1 MAGTRIDQELLY
13 RVATAYYIEKKQQRE
28 IADELQVSRVQIS
41 KYLKMAEERGLVRIE
56 IVPPVVDP
64 DEQRRLHHEFTRH
77 FAVRDVLVCPSYGT
91 HDTRLRSL
99 IEQAGSYLWEHFG
112 TGELVVGLGWGRTV
126 HALAEHLPVASR
138 RHWQIVPL
146 AGGSNRASEKY
157 FNINHLVQT
166 LAERIGARPQAMYL
180 PLVFDTRA
188 GHQSLIQSDE
198 YRHISRLW
206 DGLDL
211 IVCSLGGDLAG
222 SPLFKFEARDP
233 EYLDNLR
240 RAEAVGDMLTH
251 FYDLRGR
258 IVELGIEDRMINI
271 SYDQLMKAKN
281 RLVIVSGTE
290 KTDAILG
297 ALRAR
302 FIDLLVIDRAT
313 ALQVLERNRSAPLAR
328 SGGAAPGRGPSTRG
342 RGAAAG
348 KERR

>member
-1 MAGTRIDQELLY
+1 MAGTRIDPELLY
-13 RVATAYYIEKKQQRE
+13 RVATAYYLEKRQQRE
-28 IADELQVSRVQIS
+28 IADELQVSRVQVS

-64 DEQRRLHHEFTRH
+64 EEQRRLRREFTRQ
-77 FAVRDVLVCPSYGT
+77 FGVRDVVVCPSHGT
-91 HDTRLRSL
+91 PDTRLRRL
-99 IEQAGSYLWEHFG
+99 VELAGAYLWEHFG

-126 HALAEHLPVASR
+126 HALAEGLQGGTR
-138 RHWQIVPL
+138 RSWQIVPL

-157 FNINHLVQT
+157 FNINYLVQT
-166 LAERIGARPQAMYL
+166 LAERIGARPHSVYL

-188 GHQSLIQSDE
+188 GHQSLTQGE
-198 YRHISRLW
+198 EFRALSRLW

-211 IVCSLGGDLAG
+211 VVCSLGSDLAG
-222 SPLFKFEARDP
+222 SPLFRFEAKDP
-233 EYLDNLR
+233 AYLDNLR

-271 SYDQLMKAKN
+271 SHQQLMRVRN

-290 KTDAILG
+290 KTGAILG

-302 FIDLLVIDRAT
+302 LVDQLVIDRAT
-313 ALQVLERNRSAPLAR
+313 ALQVLER
-328 SGGAAPGRGPSTRG
+328 G
-342 RGAAAG
+342 RGAPPARGGRAGRWAA
-348 KERR
+348 RRP